1 MRNPQWEVKPRVEP
15 PVRYHVL
22 SPAHESLVS
31 TKIQRELRFGVIRRW
46 GEVGMWNHPALSL
59 PVGVE
64 PSVERRSLHQLVV
77 HRLSVRLIAHAA
89 RPCGQGIVR
98 VQRRRR

>member
-1 MRNPQWEVKPRVEP
+1 MRNPQWEGKPRVEL

-46 GEVGMWNHPALSL
+46 GEVGSVEPPRFVFARGGRALS
-59 PVGVE
+59 
-64 PSVERRSLHQLVV
+64 
-77 HRLSVRLIAHAA
+77 
-89 RPCGQGIVR
+89 
-98 VQRRRR
+98 